1 MTNVILVI
9 FYLELIKIIYLQ
21 KINLMNKTIAVSLVV
36 LGAVFANAQQKKDT
50 VKREVKID
58 EVELFGEKNK
68 QPEGLEVITRLPLNP
83 RDQIQSISTI
93 SYKVIEGLGGLTVTD
108 VAKNIPGVTQF
119 GSYGG
124 TRESMSIR
132 GYRGVPVLKNGVMM
146 DSDFRTAAMLT
157 AMQGV
162 ESIQVIKGSAAVTQ
176 GIGDGLGS
184 AGGVINVVTKV
195 PKFINQTNVGFRY
208 GSWDFYRPTVDFQ
221 RVLDSNGKVAVRFNA
236 AYQDNNSFRKYVKTD
251 RIYVNPS
258 VAFRPDDKTEIVV
271 EMDYMHNDTT
281 PDRGTVNLS
290 TGDVNAL
297 YEMPKG
303 KFLGFSSDNA
313 ETETFNFSTTAT
325 RKLTDKLKLRAAY
338 MNSSYDFTNIGA
350 SLGAGNAATNYAVR
364 ARSLAKSAREDKN
377 QVLQLDLIGAEVNT
391 GFLKH
396 NFQVGFDW
404 KQTDVTTTSYQS
416 KSVDQIN
423 VLQDISNALPISID
437 GENFSLAASNP
448 IVNTLSSTVGLMAQ
462 DVVTINK
469 YVKAHLGVRY
479 SKLNGVSKDLA
490 HDAWNPSLG
499 LMISPLENINIF
511 GSYTTT
517 TALRSAN
524 NPLDGGGTVGPS
536 KTTQWEA
543 GIKSDWLG
551 ESLRFNV
558 TVFDI
563 KTDNLSYSVLNT
575 AGNATGY
582 YGLAGDLSRKG
593 VEVELIGRILP
604 NLQVMTGWAYVDAQ
618 YHDSPAYVE
627 GSAPLNT
634 PKHTANGWLN
644 YKFNE
649 GILRGLDLG
658 AGIYYVGER
667 PVDDFTQKTYHNGHE
682 LAVEPGL
689 KPFMMKEYTTVDAQ
703 IGYVYKG
710 VGLRVFF
717 NNIFDAV
724 GYNSYFRGGYI
735 DQIQPRNFAVQVNY
749 KF

>member
-50 VKREVKID
+50 IKREVKID

-68 QPEGLEVITRLPLNP
+68 QPEGLEVITRLPLKP

-157 AMQGV
+157 DMQGV

-338 MNSSYDFTNIGA
+338 MNSSYDFTNVGA

-377 QVLQLDLIGAEVNT
+377 QVLQLDLIGVEVNT

-396 NFQVGFDW
+396 TFQVGFDW

-517 TALRSAN
+517 IALRSAN

-551 ESLRFNV
+551 ERLRFNV

-724 GYNSYFRGGYI
+724 GYNSYFRSGYI

>member
-68 QPEGLEVITRLPLNP
+68 QPEGLEVITRLPLKP

-157 AMQGV
+157 DMQGV

-350 SLGAGNAATNYAVR
+350 SLGAGNAVTNYAVR

-469 YVKAHLGVRY
+469 
-479 SKLNGVSKDLA
+479 
-490 HDAWNPSLG
+490 
-499 LMISPLENINIF
+499 
-511 GSYTTT
+511 
-517 TALRSAN
+517 
-524 NPLDGGGTVGPS
+524 
-536 KTTQWEA
+536 
-543 GIKSDWLG
+543 
-551 ESLRFNV
+551 
-558 TVFDI
+558 
-563 KTDNLSYSVLNT
+563 
-575 AGNATGY
+575 
-582 YGLAGDLSRKG
+582 
-593 VEVELIGRILP
+593 
-604 NLQVMTGWAYVDAQ
+604 
-618 YHDSPAYVE
+618 
-627 GSAPLNT
+627 
-634 PKHTANGWLN
+634 
-644 YKFNE
+644 
-649 GILRGLDLG
+649 
-658 AGIYYVGER
+658 
-667 PVDDFTQKTYHNGHE
+667 
-682 LAVEPGL
+682 
-689 KPFMMKEYTTVDAQ
+689 
-703 IGYVYKG
+703 
-710 VGLRVFF
+710 
-717 NNIFDAV
+717 
-724 GYNSYFRGGYI
+724 
-735 DQIQPRNFAVQVNY
+735 
-749 KF
+749 